1 MDYKPYQLAKANRR
15 IHISI
20 SIGCT
25 ASFFC
30 AGKAFIKP
38 LGKGKRM
45 PKTFLKLPQVST
57 ITGRSRSKIY
67 ADIKAHTFPAPV
79 RLGARSVAW
88 VDHEINTWI
97 QAKIAGQTDE
107 ELKAL
112 VASLEAARQTSV
124 SI

>member
-1 MDYKPYQLAKANRR
+1 MSC
-15 IHISI
+15 I
-20 SIGCT
+20 
-25 ASFFC
+25 
-30 AGKAFIKP
+30 
-38 LGKGKRM
+38 
-45 PKTFLKLPQVST
+45 FLKLPKVSS

-79 RLGARSVAW
+79 RLGTRSVAW
-88 VDHEINTWI
+88 VDHEINSWV
-97 QAKIAGQTDE
+97 QAKIAGQTDD